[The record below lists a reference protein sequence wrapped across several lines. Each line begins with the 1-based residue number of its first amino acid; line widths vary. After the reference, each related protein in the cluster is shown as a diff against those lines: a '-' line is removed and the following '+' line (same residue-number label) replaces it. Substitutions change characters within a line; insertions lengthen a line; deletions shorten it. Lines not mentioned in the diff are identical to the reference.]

1 MSDKPDKAAYSIS
14 RAIAGVIDTGVPGGT
29 VESEYHYDAM
39 RSQERGQFRASLGI
53 VGGKHLIAP
62 LGGLGKA
69 SRQLTV
75 AGSDWT
81 GSQPLETPGVLAWST
96 VLRSGAQV
104 LGPLSDNLVAW
115 HTENLP
121 ASQWLPE
128 IGLVLRSNP
137 TTQGSLLTPKRIA
150 TSVAYSRQL
159 FLQSSIAVDEY
170 VTRSIGR
177 ALSAKLDAACLYG
190 VGGVEPT
197 GILATPGVNV
207 VAFGAPGPGVSWA
220 GITEMRRVCLDR
232 DIFPDS
238 YALIS
243 SPNNEAALSLDEAWT
258 TSGPSALHSL
268 RYPSYFSKEVF
279 DDRIFTGCFSYLV
292 AGLWGGTAAQPGL
305 DLIVDAFTGA
315 MNSQVIITASLFCD
329 CAITWPAAFAFSQP
343 APIILATRKSNKI
356 SIK

>member
-14 RAIAGVIDTGVPGGT
+14 LAIAGVIDTGVPGGT

-62 LGGLGKA
+62 LGGWGRHHGN
-69 SRQLTV
+69 SRWLV
-75 AGSDWT
+75 LIGPAANRLRLRACSPGRLYFAAAHRSSD
-81 GSQPLETPGVLAWST
+81 
-96 VLRSGAQV
+96 RSR
-104 LGPLSDNLVAW
+104 DNLVAW

-121 ASQWLPE
+121 ASHSDPE

-190 VGGVEPT
+190 VGE
-197 GILATPGVNV
+197 LN
-207 VAFGAPGPGVSWA
+207 
-220 GITEMRRVCLDR
+220 
-232 DIFPDS
+232 
-238 YALIS
+238 
-243 SPNNEAALSLDEAWT
+243 
-258 TSGPSALHSL
+258 
-268 RYPSYFSKEVF
+268 
-279 DDRIFTGCFSYLV
+279 
-292 AGLWGGTAAQPGL
+292 QPE
-305 DLIVDAFTGA
+305 F
-315 MNSQVIITASLFCD
+315 
-329 CAITWPAAFAFSQP
+329 
-343 APIILATRKSNKI
+343 
-356 SIK
+356 

>member
-1 MSDKPDKAAYSIS
+1 
-14 RAIAGVIDTGVPGGT
+14 
-29 VESEYHYDAM
+29 M
-39 RSQERGQFRASLGI
+39 RSQERGQFRGSLGI
-53 VGGKHLIAP
+53 LGGKHLIAP

-96 VLRSGAQV
+96 VLRTGAQV

-128 IGLVLRSNP
+128 TGLVLRSNP
-137 TTQGSLLTPKRIA
+137 TTPGSLLTPKRIA
-150 TSVAYSRQL
+150 SSVAYSRQL

-190 VGGVEPT
+190 VGGVEPS
-197 GILATPGVNV
+197 GILATPGVNAV
-207 VAFGAPGPGVSWA
+207 PFGAPGPGVSWA
-220 GITEMRRVCLDR
+220 GLVEMRRVCLDR
-232 DIFPDS
+232 DVSPDS

-243 SPNNEAALSLDEAWT
+243 SPNNEAALSLDEAWATSVRVRCMPFDIRVILAKRFST
-258 TSGPSALHSL
+258 TEFL
-268 RYPSYFSKEVF
+268 RAFLLFGV
-279 DDRIFTGCFSYLV
+279 
-292 AGLWGGTAAQPGL
+292 GLWGGSPTAPGL

-315 MNSQVIITASLFCD
+315 MNSQVIVTASLWCD
-329 CAITWPAAFAFSQP
+329 CGVTWPAAFAFSQP
-343 APIILATRKSNKI
+343 TPITLAIRKPNKT
-356 SIK
+356 STK